1 MIDPRKITNFS
12 RSDYELQ
19 EFLLFTVTVAGK
31 SSEMQAKKL
40 GQFLEHV
47 KDSPFQFIRDL
58 NVISPNALRIQ
69 LESVKMGQY
78 TRICKAFKAIADAN
92 LDLRTCSIAD
102 LEKIPGVGPK
112 TARFFMLHSREG
124 QEVAALDTHILGW
137 MRSRGWKAPKATP
150 SQPLY
155 GKLEVA
161 FLMEC
166 IWGGQSP
173 ATLDLAIWKER
184 QVQSAAAKALKV
196 KVAA

>member
-1 MIDPRKITNFS
+1 MINPRQITNFK
-12 RSDYELQ
+12 RTEAELQ
-19 EFLLFTVTVAGK
+19 EFLLFCVCVAGK
-31 SSEMQAKKL
+31 SSEQQAVKL
-40 GQFLEHV
+40 HNFLVTGEAFT
-47 KDSPFQFIRDL
+47 PFGLIRYIGAT
-58 NVISPNALRIQ
+58 NLRIE
-69 LESVKMGQY
+69 LETVKMGQY
-78 TRICKAFKAIADAN
+78 TRICKAFMAIVNAN
-92 LDLRTCSIAD
+92 LDLTTCSLKD
-102 LEKIPGVGPK
+102 LEAIPGVGPK

-124 QEVAALDTHILGW
+124 QEVAVLDTHILGW

-166 IWGGQSP
+166 VWGGQSP

-184 QVQSAAAKALKV
+184 QVQSAAAKALKA